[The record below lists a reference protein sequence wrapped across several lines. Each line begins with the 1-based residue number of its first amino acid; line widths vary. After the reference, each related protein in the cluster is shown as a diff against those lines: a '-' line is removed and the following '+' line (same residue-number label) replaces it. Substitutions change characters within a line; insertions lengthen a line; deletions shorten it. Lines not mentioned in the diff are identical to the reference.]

1 MAENQSKSKV
11 FIETVND
18 LKEIIQ
24 EEGIKPGDKLPSER
38 VLAERL
44 GVGRSS
50 VREALRSM
58 ELLGLI
64 QTRQGGGTYLSD
76 YRNHQLVEVLAQFIL
91 PDEAES
97 GYVFSTQRILERD
110 AICIVALDEN
120 LCKSPVWESLLHNV
134 IEGQTVIREDIIR
147 EMIVATNNRLVYKI
161 WLLLNQYA
169 LRPYQ
174 GTTTENEKVHL
185 ERFLSNLR
193 MGQPALALEAYEE
206 WVDTLAKER

>member
-1 MAENQSKSKV
+1 MTENQSKSKV

-18 LKEIIQ
+18 LKGIIQ

-97 GYVFSTQRILERD
+97 GHVFSTQRILERD
-110 AICIVALDEN
+110 AICVVALDEN

-134 IEGQTVIREDIIR
+134 IEGQAVMREDIMR

-169 LRPYQ
+169 LRPYK
-174 GTTTENEKVHL
+174 GVTTENEKVHL

-193 MGQPALALEAYEE
+193 MGQPTLALEAYEE

>member
-1 MAENQSKSKV
+1 MTENQSKSKV

-18 LKEIIQ
+18 LKGIIQ
-24 EEGIKPGDKLPSER
+24 EEGIKPGGKLPSER
-38 VLAERL
+38 MLAERL

-64 QTRQGGGTYLSD
+64 QTKHGGGTYLAD

-97 GYVFSTQRILERD
+97 GHVFATQRILERD
-110 AICIVALDEN
+110 AICEVALDDA
-120 LCKSPVWESLLHNV
+120 LRKLPVWESLLHNV
-134 IEGQTVIREDIIR
+134 IEGQSVMREDIIR

-169 LRPYQ
+169 LRPYK
-174 GTTTENEKVHL
+174 GVSTANEKVHL

-193 MGQPALALEAYEE
+193 MGQPTLALEAYEE